1 LIDFCSF
8 SDYFRGLLKDD
19 KAMTLG
25 ELILKMQK
33 DKNIMTRGVRWVK
46 ELDPIVAKMFN
57 ILDYD
62 GDNMMTLLDI
72 NHLTDEDE
80 SMLLAITDELEE
92 VLDNQKI
99 GYHPNDSED
108 NSVQLDEDLPNETER
123 DEL

>member
-1 LIDFCSF
+1 
-8 SDYFRGLLKDD
+8 
-19 KAMTLG
+19 
-25 ELILKMQK
+25 
-33 DKNIMTRGVRWVK
+33 
-46 ELDPIVAKMFN
+46 MFN